1 MYSIE
6 NNEYTFAVS
15 FFEME
20 TVELGRLWKILPFGL
35 QAQIFLHQS
44 LYIISNMFSIESEYY
59 YSFKKA

>member
-1 MYSIE
+1 
-6 NNEYTFAVS
+6 
-15 FFEME
+15 ME

-59 YSFKKA
+59 YSFKKT